1 MTVEKTI
8 SAGGRLTAGSTPL
21 RRLWAE
27 RRQLYAE
34 SDAAL
39 KINTEDGDKRST
51 ALAGAVLSLDQTI
64 GYVPAIDL
72 GDVLIKLKSPL
83 RPSKKILSMIRSP
96 VTNGVSCR
104 HSTTSRA

>member
-39 KINTEDGDKRST
+39 KINTEDCDKRST

-72 GDVLIKLKSPL
+72 GDVLIKLKVAAAPLEEDSLPIRLTHSP
-83 RPSKKILSMIRSP
+83 
-96 VTNGVSCR
+96 TTCR
-104 HSTTSRA
+104 VLPFP